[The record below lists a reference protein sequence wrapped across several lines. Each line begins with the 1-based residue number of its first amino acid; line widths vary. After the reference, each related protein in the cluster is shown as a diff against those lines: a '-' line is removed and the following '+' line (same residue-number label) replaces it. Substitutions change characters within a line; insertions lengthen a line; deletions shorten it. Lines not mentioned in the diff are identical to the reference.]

1 MNNGDGRRF
10 GIGTWR
16 VKRRIF
22 FSFQVNFQHVSAGAD
37 KILLNHLLF
46 YLYEAPSTRWS
57 SRNQYWFHSY
67 FNFIQ
72 IGNRNTLATNLPI
85 HLVLLNIHI
94 LEKPVNLLTHWCWS
108 LVDLNDSGMPSR
120 NFNFL
125 LNIPLGRHILVYLE
139 WFNSNWSGRIF
150 CIWCHTITNT
160 PSQTPLHNLKFLID
174 SINNKMPM
182 KMTFN
187 RVGGSLRSPPFH
199 LNVGYR
205 VTLLGCRDTT
215 NINTLAAKN
224 STLAKNGLLKP
235 CYNNHW
241 IAS

>member
-1 MNNGDGRRF
+1 MRHHPPGDHHVTSIGF
-10 GIGTWR
+10 ILILILSKSGIEILWPP
-16 VKRRIF
+16 ISQF
-22 FSFQVNFQHVSAGAD
+22 FW
-37 KILLNHLLF
+37 F
-46 YLYEAPSTRWS
+46 YWIY
-57 SRNQYWFHSY
+57 
-67 FNFIQ
+67 
-72 IGNRNTLATNLPI
+72 
-85 HLVLLNIHI
+85 I

-160 PSQTPLHNLKFLID
+160 PSQIPLHNLKFLID

-205 VTLLGCRDTT
+205 VTLLGFRDTT

-224 STLAKNGLLKP
+224 STLAKNIIIIESRLKR
-235 CYNNHW
+235 CFAQKSANLT
-241 IAS
+241 A